1 MAKSK
6 QNSMDWA
13 GLELECADVT
23 LTGDAVVAGDLSVS
37 GAINGQ
43 SNAIIATDDVTL
55 TAATSGTTYFIA
67 TDAKTFSL
75 PAAATAGI
83 GTWYRFV
90 NSGADANNIIT
101 IDPDGTEAIWGT
113 ITLAASVVDLGGG
126 AGKALINTKASS
138 IKGDSVTIMTDGVG
152 WFVLASTGIWAAEA

>member
-6 QNSMDWA
+6 QNSMDFS
-13 GLELECADVT
+13 GMELEAADVT
-23 LTGDAVVAGDLSVS
+23 LTGDLVVA

-43 SNAIIATDDVTL
+43 STASTVTDNTTL
-55 TAATSGTTYFIA
+55 TAADSGTTYFIA

-75 PAAATAGI
+75 PACATAGA

-90 NSGADANNIIT
+90 NSGADGNNIIT
-101 IDPDGTEAIWGT
+101 ISPSGTDAIWGT

-126 AGKALINTKASS
+126 AGKDLINTKATS
-138 IKGDSVTIMTDGVG
+138 IKGDSATIMTDGTA